1 MLVSILDDWTLLS
14 KVSRDNGDG
23 LLLKS
28 AVICSVL
35 HIFCS
40 SYQIVLDAFIDSVS
54 LYTRKQFP
62 PAYTRDIKYMEALRF
77 AAFSMHCFI

>member
-1 MLVSILDDWTLLS
+1 MSVSILDDWTLLS

-28 AVICSVL
+28 AVICTVL

-40 SYQIVLDAFIDSVS
+40 GYQIVLDAFIDSVCF
-54 LYTRKQFP
+54 YTLKEFP
-62 PAYTRDIKYMEALRF
+62 PAYTRDIKYMEALLF
-77 AAFSMHCFI
+77 AEFSMHCFI